1 MYLSVAC
8 VAVRTELKD
17 LQGQREKARPGRVVL
32 VLARGRAHVLTQ
44 GQQEQEGHPLPKL
57 THLVSVD
64 AELLSLQTNDTREC
78 MSL

>member
-32 VLARGRAHVLTQ
+32 VLARGRAHVLTR
-44 GQQEQEGHPLPKL
+44 GQQEQEGH
-57 THLVSVD
+57 SG
-64 AELLSLQTNDTREC
+64 Q
-78 MSL
+78 